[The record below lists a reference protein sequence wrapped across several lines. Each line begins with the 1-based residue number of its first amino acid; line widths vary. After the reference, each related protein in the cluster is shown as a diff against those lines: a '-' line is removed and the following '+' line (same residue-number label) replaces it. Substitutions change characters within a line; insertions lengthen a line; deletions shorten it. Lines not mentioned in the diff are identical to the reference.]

1 MKTRNKYLLAKIES
15 TYGVDPTPA
24 ASDAIITSG
33 LQREVYSGPT
43 VVRDTDRSTLGAR
56 KEINTSPMVTRAF
69 STEMMGTGA
78 LGTPPNYGSILR
90 ACGFAET
97 ITASTDVQYDPVST
111 SYESLAT
118 YYDRDGE
125 RQVALGCRAN
135 GGLSF
140 NAGQIP
146 LFNFSLTGLYTK
158 PIAQSM
164 VTPTYTPNEDPYP
177 VNKANTPTCT
187 IGAYALQLQS
197 LELDFGNQVPHLN
210 LVNYEEVLIT
220 DREMTGT
227 ITALAPLIS
236 AKDMFDLVESH
247 NGITTSAF
255 QLIHGPTPNIVQ
267 LDAPAMQLTGI
278 SEVDISGE
286 QGYQMPFRLIPS
298 SGDDEL
304 KITFK

>member
-1 MKTRNKYLLAKIES
+1 
-15 TYGVDPTPA
+15 
-24 ASDAIITSG
+24 
-33 LQREVYSGPT
+33 
-43 VVRDTDRSTLGAR
+43 
-56 KEINTSPMVTRAF
+56 
-69 STEMMGTGA
+69 
-78 LGTPPNYGSILR
+78 
-90 ACGFAET
+90 
-97 ITASTDVQYDPVST
+97 
-111 SYESLAT
+111 
-118 YYDRDGE
+118 
-125 RQVALGCRAN
+125 
-135 GGLSF
+135 
-140 NAGQIP
+140 
-146 LFNFSLTGLYTK
+146 
-158 PIAQSM
+158 
-164 VTPTYTPNEDPYP
+164 
-177 VNKANTPTCT
+177 
-187 IGAYALQLQS
+187 
-197 LELDFGNQVPHLN
+197 VPHLN